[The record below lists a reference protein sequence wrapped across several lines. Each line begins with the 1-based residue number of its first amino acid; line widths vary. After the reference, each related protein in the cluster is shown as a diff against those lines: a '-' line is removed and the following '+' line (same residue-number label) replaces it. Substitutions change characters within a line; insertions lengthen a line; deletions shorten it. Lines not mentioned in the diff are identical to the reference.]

1 MIHIAPF
8 FLITDIISIVI
19 ILFLLYVLSAVWPP
33 DSPWAP
39 WWQTPEEVC
48 RKMAKIAKIGKKD
61 KIYDLGCGSGKALII
76 ANKEFGA
83 TGIGIEID
91 PLRSS
96 WAKWNV
102 WRAKATGVK
111 ILKENF
117 NKISLS
123 DATVVYMYLVPNALK
138 RLVPKF
144 MKELKPG
151 TKIVS
156 YTYDLPEVLFNG
168 KVKLIEHDK
177 VNKIFLYKI
186 V

>member
-1 MIHIAPF
+1 MHTFI
-8 FLITDIISIVI
+8 LITDIISALF

-48 RKMAKIAKIGKKD
+48 RKMARLAKIGKKD

-76 ANKEFGA
+76 ANCEFDA

-91 PLRSS
+91 PLRSL

-102 WRAKATGVK
+102 RRAKATGVT

-117 NKISLS
+117 YKIDLT
-123 DATVVYMYLVPNALK
+123 DATVVYMYLVPNALT
-138 RLVPKF
+138 RLVPKLSE
-144 MKELKPG
+144 ELRPG
-151 TKIVS
+151 VQIVS
-156 YTYDLPEVLFNG
+156 YVYDLPEALFKG
-168 KVKLIEHDK
+168 KLKLIEHDK
-177 VNKIFLYKI
+177 KNKIFLYKVI
-186 V
+186 K